1 MSEEIETI
9 RKKFLPG
16 KDAKEAG
23 ALIPF
28 GWTNHQAEIK
38 YKYKGIY
45 NMKYD
50 YEVVKDGFVE
60 YERYIVSMYNNE

>member
-1 MSEEIETI
+1 MSEEIVTI

-16 KDAKEAG
+16 KDAKETEIFLPLG
-23 ALIPF
+23 CSPR
-28 GWTNHQAEIK
+28 QAYIQ

>member
-1 MSEEIETI
+1 MSEEIETV

-16 KDAKEAG
+16 KDAKVAG
-23 ALIPF
+23 YLVE
-28 GWTNHQAEIK
+28 GSEIT

-50 YEVVKDGFVE
+50 IEIVDDGFVK
-60 YERYIVSMYNNE
+60 YQRHVISIYSNE